1 MLCATSSTLVLA
13 RTGSCLS
20 GPQPAPVLAGSCTS
34 GHWSCCRPLPQHREQ
49 ATCASS
55 SAADQDFNDS
65 NTIVLLSRAWP
76 DFFLAKSCI
85 APRTS
90 RTCRCSVPVKPDF
103 WTFNNPTSCLNT
115 CSSACIF
122 PVCRRV
128 RFGRSIQGDCSSSC
142 ADHDARL
149 AKHLLQVHE
158 GPMAGD
164 DGWCS
169 TPAECGSLYSAEY
182 GPQWAESWPWQSH
195 MPLLLSGQLLA
206 KHWFPS
212 PSCFSFS
219 CQLSQPFSD
228 LNTPN
233 VVVPEIVP
241 LSPVVLHRRA
251 WLGDL
256 PGTYPCCPGAVLPR
270 WCSDHPGT
278 IVCPLAP
285 GGCPLISAAATLH
298 LGHLHLDLVGDNVPI
313 LAVCASGLLTGIV
326 NDVNTRRNNS
336 FQASWRFPCSSTG
349 WWPRRRTDFISWRF
363 PLVRGGSQETL
374 WWPTLPSGLV
384 SLCWSLPSYRPDKQ
398 SVGTLCWGSSKSY
411 DHTWEWWTRHSRWP
425 VQKLSILPQA
435 FQGSRPWS
443 QNVRIAWAY
452 QSHALPNFGGQAL
465 D

>member
-1 MLCATSSTLVLA
+1 MDSTLLV
-13 RTGSCLS
+13 
-20 GPQPAPVLAGSCTS
+20 PQPATAVPPQELVTLPIALPQSFPTFEGPVLAPRAPSSTPRMRMPLPGHCYVPPPQPWSWPGRGPAFQYLNLHLYQPVPVHPGTGAAAGPFLSTVSKPPAPHPQQLTRISTTQTPSSYSPALGRIFSSQSPASLPGPAGPAAAQSQSSLTS
-34 GHWSCCRPLPQHREQ
+34 GPLITLLP
-49 ATCASS
+49 ASTPALPPASS
-55 SAADQDFNDS
+55 QSAVASVSAAPSRVTAPPAVQTMMQD
-65 NTIVLLSRAWP
+65 
-76 DFFLAKSCI
+76 
-85 APRTS
+85 
-90 RTCRCSVPVKPDF
+90 
-103 WTFNNPTSCLNT
+103 
-115 CSSACIF
+115 
-122 PVCRRV
+122 
-128 RFGRSIQGDCSSSC
+128 
-142 ADHDARL
+142 
-149 AKHLLQVHE
+149 LQVHE

-241 LSPVVLHRRA
+241 LPPVVLHQRA

-285 GGCPLISAAATLH
+285 GGCPLIAAAATLH

-313 LAVCASGLLTGIV
+313 LAVCAFGLLTGIV

-349 WWPRRRTDFISWRF
+349 WWPRCRTDFISWRF

-398 SVGTLCWGSSKSY
+398 SVGTLC
-411 DHTWEWWTRHSRWP
+411 
-425 VQKLSILPQA
+425 
-435 FQGSRPWS
+435 
-443 QNVRIAWAY
+443 
-452 QSHALPNFGGQAL
+452 
-465 D
+465 